1 MLRKMGY
8 AIAIAF
14 LLLVSVL
21 VGTWIL
27 LTRPALK
34 PGGVVEAEAAK
45 ADPARLMR
53 HVEKISVAFFP
64 RSYAMVENLN
74 GVADYIASRFDAA
87 GARVRNQ
94 VFSAEGNDYR
104 NVIAEFGPDSDAV
117 IVVGAHYD
125 SAGELPA
132 ADDNASGV
140 AGLLELAHLIGKT
153 QPEAK
158 IMLVGFCLEE
168 PPFFGT
174 AQMGSAVFAKSLAED
189 RKGIKIMISLEMI
202 GYFSDQPESQTY
214 PLGLLK
220 LFYPDK
226 GNFIA
231 VVDRIFGGSA
241 RQIKMIMQANSKIP
255 VYSINAPSSMP
266 GIDRSDHKSFW
277 DLGYPA
283 VMITDTA
290 FYRNRAYH
298 TADDTA
304 DRLDYAR
311 MAQVVDGV
319 FACVSAMGRRR

>member
-1 MLRKMGY
+1 MGH
-8 AIAIAF
+8 AIAIVF
-14 LLLVSVL
+14 LLLAVVL

-34 PGGVVEAEAAK
+34 PGHVEEAAAK
-45 ADPARLMR
+45 ADPARLMG
-53 HVEKISVAFFP
+53 HVEKISESFFP
-64 RSYAMVENLN
+64 RSYARVENLN
-74 GVADYIASRFDAA
+74 GVADYLASRFKAA
-87 GARVRNQ
+87 GARVRHQ
-94 VFSAEGNDYR
+94 VFSADGNAYR

-140 AGLLELAHLIGKT
+140 AGLLELARLLGQT
-153 QPEAK
+153 QPEVR

-189 RKGIKIMISLEMI
+189 HKSVKIMISLEMI

-241 RQIKMIMQANSKIP
+241 RQIKKIMRANSRLP

-277 DLGYPA
+277 DLGFPA

-290 FYRNRAYH
+290 FYRNKAYH
-298 TADDTA
+298 TAADTA
-304 DRLDYAR
+304 DRLDYGR

-319 FACVSAMGRRR
+319 FACVRAMGRRQHPHR

>member
-1 MLRKMGY
+1 MGY
-8 AIAIAF
+8 AIAIALS
-14 LLLVSVL
+14 LLLVVSV
-21 VGTWIL
+21 GSWIL

-34 PGGVVEAEAAK
+34 PGGVVAEAAAK
-45 ADPARLMR
+45 ADPARLKR
-53 HVEKISVAFFP
+53 HVEKISMAFFP

-74 GVADYIASRFDAA
+74 GVADYLAPRFEAA
-87 GARVRNQ
+87 GARVRFQ
-94 VFSAEGNDYR
+94 TFSADGNAYR

-140 AGLLELAHLIGKT
+140 AGLLELARLIGQT
-153 QPEAK
+153 QPEVK

-189 RKGIKIMISLEMI
+189 HERVKIMICLEMI
-202 GYFSDQPESQTY
+202 GYFSDKAGSQEY

-231 VVDRIFGGSA
+231 VVDRLFGGSA
-241 RQIKMIMQANSKIP
+241 RRMKKIMRASSGIP
-255 VYSINAPSSMP
+255 VYSINAPASMP

-277 DLGYPA
+277 DLGCPA

-290 FYRNRAYH
+290 FYRNKAYH
-298 TADDTA
+298 TAADTA
-304 DRLDYAR
+304 DRLDYVR

-319 FACVSAMGRRR
+319 FAGVKAMGRRR

>member
-1 MLRKMGY
+1 MRKMGY
-8 AIAIAF
+8 AIAIVF
-14 LLLVSVL
+14 MLLVVVL

-27 LTRPALK
+27 LARPALK
-34 PGGVVEAEAAK
+34 PGGVVAEAVVK
-45 ADPARLMR
+45 ADPARLKR
-53 HVEKISVAFFP
+53 HVEKISLSFFP

-87 GARVRNQ
+87 GAKVRHQ
-94 VFSAEGNDYR
+94 VFSAAGNAYR

-125 SAGELPA
+125 SAGDLPA

-140 AGLLELAHLIGKT
+140 AGLLELARLLGET
-153 QPEAK
+153 QPDVK

-168 PPFFGT
+168 EPFFYT
-174 AQMGSAVFAKSLAED
+174 AQRGSAVFAKSLAEKHK
-189 RKGIKIMISLEMI
+189 RVKIMISLEMI
-202 GYFSDQPESQTY
+202 GYFSDEAGSQDY
-214 PLGLLK
+214 PIGLLK

-241 RQIKMIMQANSKIP
+241 RQIKKIMRAHSGIP
-255 VYSINAPSSMP
+255 VCSINAPSSMP

-290 FYRNRAYH
+290 FYRNKAYH
-298 TADDTA
+298 TAADTA

-319 FACVSAMGRRR
+319 FACVSAMGRR